1 MKRLFSILAIAG
13 TMAFGTV
20 NANAFTTTT
29 TAATTTVATVTQEE
43 EAAAPAEE
51 DLGFHQELKKRF
63 IEGGPGFM
71 GIVLLCLILGLAIAI
86 ERIIFLNLSTT
97 NTKKLT
103 QNVEDALASGGIEAA
118 KEVCRNTKGPVASI
132 FYQGLDR
139 ADEDIDAAEKAVV
152 AYGGVQ
158 MGQLEKNVSWISLF
172 IALAPMLGF
181 MGTVIGMIQ
190 AFDKIEAAGDMQPSL
205 VAGGIKVALLTTVFG
220 LIVAIILQ
228 IFYNYIIAK
237 IDEENENSGAYNGKD
252 LPGVSK
258 HNVTVNLGY
267 TYNKYKAIVSHTYR
281 SSAYAANDFGNSFS
295 QKQEAY
301 NSTDVSLGYNYKNI
315 EVFAKIQ
322 NLFDEANGIWIKDD
336 NIYPVNFE
344 RTYNFGAKIKF

>member
-1 MKRLFSILAIAG
+1 MKRFLSLTFLALFLVASV
-13 TMAFGTV
+13 TKTV
-20 NANAFTTTT
+20 AQESDSLNVQETEV
-29 TAATTTVATVTQEE
+29 ATTTD
-43 EAAAPAEE
+43 AAPQAAEE
-51 DLGFHQELKKRF
+51 QPQPAKVGFTQELKKRF

-86 ERIIFLNLSTT
+86 ERIIFLNLATT
-97 NTKKLT
+97 NTTKLT
-103 QNVEDALASGGIEAA
+103 SAVEEALNAGGVEAA

-139 ADEDIDAAEKAVV
+139 SGEGVESAEKAVV

-237 IDEENENSGAYNGKD
+237 IDSIVNDMEDASITLID
-252 LPGVSK
+252 LLVA
-258 HNVTVNLGY
+258 
-267 TYNKYKAIVSHTYR
+267 NKK
-281 SSAYAANDFGNSFS
+281 
-295 QKQEAY
+295 
-301 NSTDVSLGYNYKNI
+301 
-315 EVFAKIQ
+315 
-322 NLFDEANGIWIKDD
+322 
-336 NIYPVNFE
+336 
-344 RTYNFGAKIKF
+344 

>member
-1 MKRLFSILAIAG
+1 MKRLFSILAIVCF
-13 TMAFGTV
+13 MAFGTV
-20 NANAFTTTT
+20 NATTNAYSI
-29 TAATTTVATVTQEE
+29 ATTVVTAQDDATDVATDESE
-43 EAAAPAEE
+43 
-51 DLGFHQELKKRF
+51 GFHQELKKRF

-86 ERIIFLNLSTT
+86 ERIIFLNLSST

-103 QNVEDALASGGIEAA
+103 ENVEDALQSGGLEAA

-139 ADEDIDAAEKAVV
+139 ADGDLDAAEKAVV

-237 IDEENENSGAYNGKD
+237 IDSI
-252 LPGVSK
+252 
-258 HNVTVNLGY
+258 VNDMEDSSINLMDMLS
-267 TYNKYKAIVSHTYR
+267 KYK
-281 SSAYAANDFGNSFS
+281 
-295 QKQEAY
+295 K
-301 NSTDVSLGYNYKNI
+301 
-315 EVFAKIQ
+315 
-322 NLFDEANGIWIKDD
+322 
-336 NIYPVNFE
+336 
-344 RTYNFGAKIKF
+344 